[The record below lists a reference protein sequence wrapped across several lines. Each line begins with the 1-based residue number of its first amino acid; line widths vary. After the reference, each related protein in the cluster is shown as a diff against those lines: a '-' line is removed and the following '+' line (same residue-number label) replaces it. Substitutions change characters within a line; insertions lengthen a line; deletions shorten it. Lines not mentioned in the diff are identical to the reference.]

1 MPSSHS
7 VSPVKRSVSSPQ
19 APPDHSAMP
28 RHSSSTT
35 AAHQPQPHKS
45 TVHKSHRPYVV
56 GTHRVHGRTQ
66 SHKNLNK
73 LHRLALVHNL
83 PVDGVAA
90 PPTPFR
96 HQRKKSAPVS
106 PSTSPRTNQNH
117 VRWNQSTIPLTAA
130 SPNTTVR
137 KNLSTPAL
145 RRNGS
150 GILVKK
156 THVVNQTEKAETS
169 EKKTVGFTLVDSDGE
184 DEWEDH
190 SSISASSTRRN
201 SIVSGKMNGQN
212 SLTASV
218 SCAKS
223 PLVQE
228 SHNTDIN
235 DKNVPRQEEQL
246 QKGHARD
253 KDAVSEVPSD
263 QTRASDQ
270 HLIASRILHH
280 PHSSKVPPAISS
292 VSATATPLPSDR
304 SPRSSSFANLASSL
318 NAVSHSPAPSTLS
331 SMAMNNPHAASSSAE
346 GGVSRFLINSTG
358 PRTDPRFSSGPST
371 PSSFLP
377 HYHPQSPPSPESTAL
392 RRSKSPKPSNNGP
405 IEPHSRTQ
413 QKLWLQR
420 TATMSNSPPDTFI
433 PGIPATSTIDSNY
446 VAGAQSRPGTGGY
459 GPDGRR
465 FMIGATGS
473 TGVST
478 DGEIKRSRK
487 IYDRFTTEYS
497 VVHRFKNPVVD
508 SFKRLR
514 QIPGSSAGG
523 KLTRVNSARDL
534 VNGHDP
540 SRPQSREDMLSATAM
555 EEAGVGSQFL
565 SKTHSMKQSQVRF
578 QGQDGIVHVGEV
590 EQGVERLHLENPPSR
605 TSVHT
610 DGNTY
615 GQQVDDHGDVR
626 TDSASYHPTESELL
640 IRRMWESREVPVA
653 GE

>member
-19 APPDHSAMP
+19 APPDHSAMS

-45 TVHKSHRPYVV
+45 TVHKSHRP
-56 GTHRVHGRTQ
+56 
-66 SHKNLNK
+66 
-73 LHRLALVHNL
+73 LALVHNL
-83 PVDGVAA
+83 AVDGVAA

-184 DEWEDH
+184 FEWEDH
-190 SSISASSTRRN
+190 SSISASSTR
-201 SIVSGKMNGQN
+201 
-212 SLTASV
+212 
-218 SCAKS
+218 
-223 PLVQE
+223 P
-228 SHNTDIN
+228 
-235 DKNVPRQEEQL
+235 
-246 QKGHARD
+246 
-253 KDAVSEVPSD
+253 
-263 QTRASDQ
+263 
-270 HLIASRILHH
+270 
-280 PHSSKVPPAISS
+280 
-292 VSATATPLPSDR
+292 
-304 SPRSSSFANLASSL
+304 SSL

-358 PRTDPRFSSGPST
+358 PQTDPRFSSGPST

-392 RRSKSPKPSNNGP
+392 KRSKSPKPPNNGP

-514 QIPGSSAGG
+514 QIPGSNAGG

-565 SKTHSMKQSQVRF
+565 SKTHSMKQSQVR
-578 QGQDGIVHVGEV
+578 V
-590 EQGVERLHLENPPSR
+590 SR
-605 TSVHT
+605 ARWHRPCWR
-610 DGNTY
+610 G
-615 GQQVDDHGDVR
+615 
-626 TDSASYHPTESELL
+626 
-640 IRRMWESREVPVA
+640 
-653 GE
+653 

>member
-19 APPDHSAMP
+19 APPDHSAMS

-45 TVHKSHRPYVV
+45 TVHKSHRP
-56 GTHRVHGRTQ
+56 
-66 SHKNLNK
+66 
-73 LHRLALVHNL
+73 LALVHNL
-83 PVDGVAA
+83 AVDGVAA

-201 SIVSGKMNGQN
+201 SIVSAKMNGQN

-235 DKNVPRQEEQL
+235 DRNVPRQEEQL

-253 KDAVSEVPSD
+253 KDAVSEAPSD

-270 HLIASRILHH
+270 HLIASRILH
-280 PHSSKVPPAISS
+280 PRQFFESSRPQIFHIRNSQL
-292 VSATATPLPSDR
+292 PLPSDR
-304 SPRSSSFANLASSL
+304 NPSVLFLCEFSFPSF

-392 RRSKSPKPSNNGP
+392 KRSKSPKPPNNGP

-514 QIPGSSAGG
+514 QIPGSNAGG
-523 KLTRVNSARDL
+523 KLTRVNSARWIII
-534 VNGHDP
+534 N
-540 SRPQSREDMLSATAM
+540 
-555 EEAGVGSQFL
+555 
-565 SKTHSMKQSQVRF
+565 
-578 QGQDGIVHVGEV
+578 
-590 EQGVERLHLENPPSR
+590 
-605 TSVHT
+605 
-610 DGNTY
+610 Y
-615 GQQVDDHGDVR
+615 
-626 TDSASYHPTESELL
+626 
-640 IRRMWESREVPVA
+640 
-653 GE
+653 